1 MAVFPARWLS
11 GGARPAASSSA
22 YLGST
27 LGGMKHTTTSV
38 LLAGLALALATPA
51 ARAQPKG
58 GTSQSVALRARIATL
73 ATAEQA
79 KVVAWRRDL
88 HEHPELGNEENRTAA
103 LIAAQLKSWGI
114 EVQTGVARTGVVGIL
129 RGGKPGPVVALRA
142 DMDALPITEA
152 SGLAFASTVKTTY
165 LGQPVGVMHACGHDT
180 HVAML
185 LGAAEVLSQMRKDL
199 PGTVKF
205 IFQPAEEGSVPGT
218 VGGAKLMVQEGV
230 LENPKVDAVFGL
242 HIWASAPVGQL
253 WYRPRGEMAS
263 ADRFSI
269 KVIGKG
275 AHGAKP
281 WSGIDP
287 VVTAAQ
293 IITGLQNIVARE
305 IDLTQDAAVVTVG
318 TVNAGVRY
326 NIIPPDATLSGTI
339 RAFSPET
346 QQRIWADI
354 RRTATGIAAA
364 NGATVEVDIAAYVPV
379 TFNDPALTARMLPT
393 LQSVAGSP
401 NVVEIKAV
409 TGAEDFA
416 FYQEKVPGLFVFL
429 GGTPAGSDFSQVPD
443 HHTAGFKVDESAF
456 PLGVKTLAT
465 LAVDYLSKKP

>member
-1 MAVFPARWLS
+1 
-11 GGARPAASSSA
+11 
-22 YLGST
+22 
-27 LGGMKHTTTSV
+27 MKTATYFV
-38 LLAGLALALATPA
+38 LTGLGLALAAP
-51 ARAQPKG
+51 RAQA
-58 GTSQSVALRARIATL
+58 QNAALHARIAQL
-73 ATAEQA
+73 AAAEQT
-79 KVVAWRRDL
+79 KVVGWRRDL
-88 HEHPELGNEENRTAA
+88 HEHPELGNEETRTAQ
-103 LIAAQLKSWGI
+103 LIATQLKSLGL
-114 EVQTGVARTGVVGIL
+114 EVKTGVARTGVVGIL

-142 DMDALPITEA
+142 DMDGLPITETT
-152 SGLAFASTVKTTY
+152 GLAFASTAKATY
-165 LGQPVGVMHACGHDT
+165 LSQPVGVMHACGHDT

-185 LGAAEVLSQMRKDL
+185 LGAAEVLSQVKKDL

-205 IFQPAEEGSVPGT
+205 IFQPAEEGSLPGT

-230 LENPKVDAVFGL
+230 LENPKVDAIFGL

-253 WYRPRGEMAS
+253 QYRPRGEMAS
-263 ADRFSI
+263 SDRFTI
-269 KVIGKG
+269 KVVGKG

-281 WSGIDP
+281 WSSVDP

-293 IITGLQNIVARE
+293 IITGLQNIVSRQL
-305 IDLTQDAAVVTVG
+305 DLTQDAAVVTVG

-354 RRTATGIAAA
+354 RRTAKGIAES
-364 NGATVEVDIAAYVPV
+364 NGATAEVGIEPYVPV

-393 LQSVAGSP
+393 LQGVAGAQ

-416 FYQEKVPGLFVFL
+416 CYQEKIPGLFVFL
-429 GGTPAGSDFSQVPD
+429 GGTTPGTDFSTVAD

-465 LAVDYLSKKP
+465 LAADYLSKK

>member
-1 MAVFPARWLS
+1 
-11 GGARPAASSSA
+11 
-22 YLGST
+22 
-27 LGGMKHTTTSV
+27 MKHALPA
-38 LLAGLALALATPA
+38 LLAGLGLILAAPA
-51 ARAQPKG
+51 AHAQRNPLH
-58 GTSQSVALRARIATL
+58 TRIAQL
-73 ATAEQA
+73 AATEQA
-79 KVVAWRRDL
+79 KVVGWRRDL

-103 LIAAQLKSWGI
+103 LIAAQLKRLGI
-114 EVQTGVARTGVVGIL
+114 EVQTGVGRTGVVGL
-129 RGGKPGPVVALRA
+129 LKGGKPGPVVALRA
-142 DMDALPITEA
+142 DMDGLPITE
-152 SGLAFASTVKTTY
+152 STGLPFASTVKSTY

-185 LGAAEVLSQMRKDL
+185 LGAAEVLSQLKKDL

-205 IFQPAEEGSVPGT
+205 IFQPAEEGSLPGT

-230 LENPKVDAVFGL
+230 LENPKVDAIFGL

-253 WYRPRGEMAS
+253 QYRPRGEMAS
-263 ADRFSI
+263 SDRFTV

-281 WSGIDP
+281 WSSIDP
-287 VVTAAQ
+287 VVTAAE
-293 IITGLQNIVARE
+293 IITALQTIVSRQV
-305 IDLTQDAAVVTVG
+305 DLTQDAAVVTVG
-318 TVNAGVRY
+318 TVQAGVRY

-346 QQRIWADI
+346 QKRIWAAI
-354 RRTATGIAAA
+354 KRTAEGIAAA
-364 NGATVEVDIAAYVPV
+364 NGATAEVGIEPYVPV

-393 LQSVAGSP
+393 MQSVAGTQ

-416 FYQEKVPGLFVFL
+416 CYQEKIPGLFVFL
-429 GGTPAGSDFSQVPD
+429 GGTTPGTDFSTVAD
-443 HHTAGFKVDESAF
+443 HHTSGFKVDESAF

-465 LAVDYLSKKP
+465 LAVDYLSKK

>member
-1 MAVFPARWLS
+1 
-11 GGARPAASSSA
+11 
-22 YLGST
+22 
-27 LGGMKHTTTSV
+27 MKKATTSV
-38 LLAGLALALATPA
+38 LLASLALALAAPTA
-51 ARAQPKG
+51 HAQSP
-58 GTSQSVALRARIATL
+58 ALRARIATL
-73 ATAEQA
+73 AAAEQA

-114 EVQTGVARTGVVGIL
+114 EVQTGVGRTGVVGIL
-129 RGGKPGPVVALRA
+129 KGGKPGPVVALRA

-152 SGLAFASTVKTTY
+152 TGLAFASTVKTTY

-364 NGATVEVDIAAYVPV
+364 NGATVEIDIAAYVPV
-379 TFNDPALTARMLPT
+379 TFNDPALTTRMLPT
-393 LQSVAGSP
+393 MQAVAGP
-401 NVVEIKAV
+401 TNVIEIKAV

-429 GGTPAGSDFSQVPD
+429 GGTTPGSDFTQVPD

-465 LAVDYLSKKP
+465 LAVDYLSKK

>member
-1 MAVFPARWLS
+1 MKH
-11 GGARPAASSSA
+11 AATFIAISLSSA
-22 YLGST
+22 FAAP
-27 LGGMKHTTTSV
+27 V
-38 LLAGLALALATPA
+38 AQAQNAALD
-51 ARAQPKG
+51 
-58 GTSQSVALRARIATL
+58 ARIAKL
-73 ATAEQA
+73 AAAEQT

-88 HEHPELGNEENRTAA
+88 HEHPELGNEETRTAA
-103 LIAAQLKSWGI
+103 FIAAQLKSLGL
-114 EVQTGVARTGVVGIL
+114 EVKTGVARTGVVGIL
-129 RGGKPGPVVALRA
+129 KGGKPGPVVALRA
-142 DMDALPITEA
+142 DMDGLPIVETT
-152 SGLAFASTVKTTY
+152 GLAFASVAKATY
-165 LGQPVGVMHACGHDT
+165 LGQPVGIMHACGHDT

-185 LGAAEVLSQMRKDL
+185 LGAAEVLSQVKNDL
-199 PGTVKF
+199 PGTIKF
-205 IFQPAEEGSVPGT
+205 IFQPAEEGSLPGT

-230 LENPKVDAVFGL
+230 LENPKVDAIFGL

-253 WYRPRGEMAS
+253 QYRPRGEMAS
-263 ADRFSI
+263 SDRFTI

-281 WSGIDP
+281 WSSIDP

-293 IITGLQNIVARE
+293 IITGLQNIVSRQV
-305 IDLTQDAAVVTVG
+305 DLTQDAAVVTVG

-346 QQRIWADI
+346 QRRIWDDI
-354 RRTATGIAAA
+354 KRTAKGIAES
-364 NGATVEVDIAAYVPV
+364 NGATAEVGIEPYVPV

-393 LQSVAGSP
+393 LQHVAGAP

-416 FYQEKVPGLFVFL
+416 CYQEKIPGLFVFL
-429 GGTPAGSDFSQVPD
+429 GGTTPGTDFSTVAD

-465 LAVDYLSKKP
+465 LAADYLTKKK